1 MTALRIA
8 EERPSYLTER
18 EQRVLERIADGQELA
33 VIAREMGYAERTVK
47 NIVHDILT
55 KLNAH
60 NRAHA
65 VALAIAQGWLLTGD
79 RALVLAKHH
88 IDEMERQIAKLEAKL
103 ARIRKEV
110 L

>member
-18 EQRVLERIADGQELA
+18 EQRVLERVADGQELA
-33 VIAREMGYAERTVK
+33 VIAREMGYALRTVK
-47 NIVHDILT
+47 NIAHDVKM
-55 KLNAH
+55 KLGANTL
-60 NRAHA
+60 AHA

-79 RALVLAKHH
+79 RALVLAKQH
-88 IDEMERQIAKLEAKL
+88 IDEMERQIVKLEAKL